1 MGRKKKYSKK
11 RFYRRLNAKQQTIQ
25 EFNKFESFMI
35 DLGKGIDKTVHAI
48 KEMVRGTFL
57 AIGEMSTQQLQD
69 LEHKLKS
76 ERK

>member
-25 EFNKFESFMI
+25 EPNKFESIMI
-35 DLGKGIDKTVHAI
+35 DFAKGLDKTVHAF
-48 KEMVRGTFL
+48 KDMVKGTFL
-57 AIGEMSTQQLQD
+57 ALSEMSTQQLQD
-69 LEHKLKS
+69 LEHKLKT